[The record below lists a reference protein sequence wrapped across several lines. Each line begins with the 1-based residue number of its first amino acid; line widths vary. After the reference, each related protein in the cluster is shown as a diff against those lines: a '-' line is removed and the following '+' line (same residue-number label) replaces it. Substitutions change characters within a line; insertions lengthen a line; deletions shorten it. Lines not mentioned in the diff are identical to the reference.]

1 MKFLGIQIGKKNEW
15 KLAIYIHQ
23 IVRLTLTMW
32 STEAKADGYLQG
44 FFFNSS
50 PEQDQRREKSESRIY
65 PFWHR
70 YLFEVKLE
78 PILLLR
84 RNFEKN

>member
-1 MKFLGIQIGKKNEW
+1 MPIMWKVPWISWKYLLIFNNYLYKIFIFCLGIQIGKKNEW

-44 FFFNSS
+44 FI
-50 PEQDQRREKSESRIY
+50 Q
-65 PFWHR
+65 
-70 YLFEVKLE
+70 
-78 PILLLR
+78 ILLLK
-84 RNFEKN
+84 FKIL